1 MPSQRKRNHVLS
13 EAWPGRQSPYTDLLS
28 PGVKY
33 YQHRTFLSQPSLFPR
48 VKPITSYRSYSPK
61 KSGFLLPIANYEFYL
76 LEPGLASTA
85 TKMVKPKATRW
96 AAAPEAV
103 RRAR

>member
-1 MPSQRKRNHVLS
+1 MSQERNAKSKRNHVLS
-13 EAWPGRQSPYTDLLS
+13 EAWPGWQSPCTDLLS
-28 PGVKY
+28 PG
-33 YQHRTFLSQPSLFPR
+33 RNIPQPAKTVPPS
-48 VKPITSYRSYSPK
+48 
-61 KSGFLLPIANYEFYL
+61 LPIAPIPQEKWLFTSHKSTMSSIYL
-76 LEPGLASTA
+76 LEPGLASTV